1 MEALQ
6 ERSAMCPYCGEKIS
20 LLLDCTQAG
29 DSYVEDCS
37 VCCQPILVSLYSGEG
52 TGDGN
57 NLQFQLSAENA

>member
-37 VCCQPILVSLYSGEG
+37 VCCQPILVNLYAGGIEGEG
-52 TGDGN
+52 K
-57 NLQFQLSAENA
+57 LEFQLSAENA